1 MAKKWKEESFQPLP
15 FGLSLP
21 RYFLCKLATISECD
35 GLRVHNRKHQFDGA
49 KRSKGIWF
57 LWTPIKK
64 LGPMTRPLGPTG
76 NILD

>member
-35 GLRVHNRKHQFDGA
+35 GLRA
-49 KRSKGIWF
+49 
-57 LWTPIKK
+57 
-64 LGPMTRPLGPTG
+64 
-76 NILD
+76 